1 MRNSQ
6 QMQPARK
13 LIVSSYRCAFV
24 AIVSFVLLAACG
36 LLRAQTGGTGAIS
49 GAITDPAGAM
59 VVEAHVKITNVATG
73 ETRILQSND
82 HGLYVA
88 SLLTPGQ
95 YTVVVTKPGFKAA
108 SLTDVQVIVAE
119 TTAQNIGLQTGAVT
133 ETITV
138 ATTSVQLETESSEL
152 GRVTDSEM
160 IENLPLVARNYT
172 QIIGLNPGVAQEAN
186 DARGLGRG
194 GGALAAMPG
203 GGSIMAQGATAV
215 DNNFEMNGLS
225 VNDMESSMFYSAGIP
240 VPNPDTIQEFKVQ
253 TAQYDATTG
262 RDAGADVDLMTRG
275 GTNEYHVSAWEYF
288 RNEDLNANDWF
299 TKEVGS
305 PRGVLR
311 QNQYGFTAGGPVIKN
326 KVLAFGSWQGTK
338 QLNGIDPSSHKIDQL
353 PPLTNDRSY
362 AGLGKTFAGAEGYL
376 YAAYYPYLG
385 PYDNQIIKADGS
397 NISAQAYNL
406 FNVKLPNGQYMIPN
420 PQTINTAL
428 PLEIQGKASLSKP
441 GSYNENQWMGN
452 TDYLLSDR
460 DKITLRYFGESGLI
474 DQTVLYNTY
483 GNDLFIPTRFDVA
496 SIGDTFTLS
505 NTMVNQFVAGFHR
518 SVFDMHY
525 NNAFTFSSLGMTVP
539 AEEDKYPLI
548 DIAYDGFATGTTSA
562 TSFGEDEYNVTDT
575 LSWTKGK
582 HQFTFGG
589 AYDYGRDDM
598 SKFYFEAYLI
608 PLTWADF
615 LLGQSNVYGSGFS
628 NIYESLQGLGD
639 FGRDWRYK
647 EGDAFAQDDFKVTRR
662 LTVNLGLRWEH
673 IGDLG
678 VANGRAGNVDL
689 ANVNPTPPV
698 GGSLAG
704 YIIGSNYNGPKAPLS
719 GVEQL
724 GNTFGFKGQNQNVWN
739 PRLGFAW
746 MVPGTDRFVLRGG
759 AGMYHTTTQ
768 GQMNLQLCASAPF
781 GQWSFTE
788 GSGNAA
794 ASDANPMPNPGAFP
808 QWIPYT
814 GSVDSN
820 GVANGNVDTGYTL
833 GSFALDWR
841 PPTTYHFSLGLQS
854 KLPGGAVL
862 DVTYAGARDLHL
874 IVGASENTAPLA
886 SAAHPIRGQTKS
898 TVANINIRK
907 PYLGWAPNSMWQWRM
922 GNEAWYNAL
931 QTSLSQQ
938 WRHKLQYQA
947 AFTWA
952 RLLSPVPDFSTG
964 TNVVGPSGDQVDLR
978 KGYGP
983 DQNIRPLRFVLSL
996 VYNLPGPSNAHHF
1009 LAAAIGG
1016 WSVATATLIQDGHQ
1030 ESIGYTNTNNI
1041 YGENTDRASF
1051 ATGCT
1056 AKNLPTKGTVGSR
1069 INGYVNTAC
1078 LSTPAVIGDD
1088 GIGTDYGNTPN
1099 GVIRGVDQVNADI
1112 SLGKTFLA
1120 RWPKEGASATFR
1132 ADFFNAFNHPNFG
1145 DPDLAY
1151 TGPTASA
1158 FGTITGMST
1167 NPRIVQFSLKLG
1179 F

>member
-13 LIVSSYRCAFV
+13 LIVSSYRCAMV
-24 AIVSFVLLAACG
+24 AVVSFVVLAACG

-194 GGALAAMPG
+194 GGSLAAMPG

-275 GTNEYHVSAWEYF
+275 GTNEYHASAWEYF

-299 TKEVGS
+299 TKELGA

-385 PYDNQIIKADGS
+385 PYDNQIINADGS

-428 PLEIQGKASLSKP
+428 PLEIQGRASLSKP
-441 GSYNENQWMGN
+441 GSYSENQWMAN
-452 TDYLLSDR
+452 TDYLRSDR
-460 DKITLRYFGESGLI
+460 DKITLRYFGESGVI

-562 TSFGEDEYNVTDT
+562 TLFGEDEYNVTDT

-615 LLGQSNVYGSGFS
+615 LLGQANVYGSGFS

-704 YIIGSNYNGPKAPLS
+704 YVIGSNYNGPKAPLP
-719 GVEQL
+719 GVEQ
-724 GNTFGFKGQNQNVWN
+724 GKNTFGFNGQNQNVWN

-746 MVPGTDRFVLRGG
+746 LLPGTDRFVLRGG

-781 GQWSFTE
+781 GQWSFGE
-788 GSGNAA
+788 GSGNTPQA
-794 ASDANPMPNPGAFP
+794 MP
-808 QWIPYT
+808 IPCRT
-814 GSVDSN
+814 
-820 GVANGNVDTGYTL
+820 
-833 GSFALDWR
+833 
-841 PPTTYHFSLGLQS
+841 
-854 KLPGGAVL
+854 
-862 DVTYAGARDLHL
+862 
-874 IVGASENTAPLA
+874 
-886 SAAHPIRGQTKS
+886 
-898 TVANINIRK
+898 
-907 PYLGWAPNSMWQWRM
+907 
-922 GNEAWYNAL
+922 
-931 QTSLSQQ
+931 
-938 WRHKLQYQA
+938 
-947 AFTWA
+947 
-952 RLLSPVPDFSTG
+952 
-964 TNVVGPSGDQVDLR
+964 
-978 KGYGP
+978 
-983 DQNIRPLRFVLSL
+983 
-996 VYNLPGPSNAHHF
+996 PGPSRNGF
-1009 LAAAIGG
+1009 LIKVQSIAMVWPMATSIPDTPWVLLLWTGVLPQPITLALACNPNCRAAPSLTSRMQGH
-1016 WSVATATLIQDGHQ
+1016 AT
-1030 ESIGYTNTNNI
+1030 
-1041 YGENTDRASF
+1041 
-1051 ATGCT
+1051 CT
-1056 AKNLPTKGTVGSR
+1056 
-1069 INGYVNTAC
+1069 
-1078 LSTPAVIGDD
+1078 
-1088 GIGTDYGNTPN
+1088 
-1099 GVIRGVDQVNADI
+1099 
-1112 SLGKTFLA
+1112 
-1120 RWPKEGASATFR
+1120 
-1132 ADFFNAFNHPNFG
+1132 
-1145 DPDLAY
+1145 
-1151 TGPTASA
+1151 
-1158 FGTITGMST
+1158 
-1167 NPRIVQFSLKLG
+1167 
-1179 F
+1179 

>member
-1 MRNSQ
+1 M
-6 QMQPARK
+6 
-13 LIVSSYRCAFV
+13 IV
-24 AIVSFVLLAACG
+24 G
-36 LLRAQTGGTGAIS
+36 AQ
-49 GAITDPAGAM
+49 
-59 VVEAHVKITNVATG
+59 VKVTNVATG
-73 ETRILQSND
+73 ETRTLQSND

-88 SLLTPGQ
+88 SLLQPGQ
-95 YTVVVTKPGFKAA
+95 YKVVVTKQGFKAA
-108 SLTDVQVIVAE
+108 SSPDVQVIVAE
-119 TTAQNIGLQTGAVT
+119 TKALNIQLQTGSVT

-138 ATTSVQLETESSEL
+138 ATSTVQLETESSEL

-160 IENLPLVARNYT
+160 VENLPLVSRNYT

-203 GGSIMAQGATAV
+203 NGSIMAQGATAV

-225 VNDMESSMFYSAGIP
+225 VNDMQSSMFYSAGIP

-253 TAQYDATTG
+253 TTLYDATTG
-262 RDAGADVDLMTRG
+262 RDAGADVDLITKG
-275 GTNEYHVSAWEYF
+275 GTNDYHASAWEYL

-299 TKEVGS
+299 TKLNGQ

-311 QNQYGFTAGGPVIKN
+311 QNQYGLTAGGPVVRN
-326 KVLAFGSWQGTK
+326 RFMAFGSWQGTR
-338 QLNGIDPSSHKIDQL
+338 QSNGIDPSSHKIDQL
-353 PPLTNDRSY
+353 PPLTNDRSA
-362 AGLGKTFAGAEGYL
+362 AGLGKIWAGQYGYL
-376 YAAYYPYLG
+376 GAWAG
-385 PYDNQIIKADGS
+385 VINANGS
-397 NISAQAYNL
+397 NIAPQALAL

-420 PQTINTAL
+420 PQTIDTSK
-428 PLEIQGKASLSKP
+428 PLEIQGTASLSKP
-441 GSYNENQWMGN
+441 GSYNENQWMAN
-452 TDYLLSDR
+452 ADYVRSDR

-483 GNDLFIPTRFDVA
+483 GNDLFIPTRFDVG
-496 SIGDTFTLS
+496 SVGDTFTV
-505 NTMVNQFVAGFHR
+505 NNNMVNQFVVGLHR
-518 SVFDMHY
+518 SVFNMYY

-539 AEEDKYPLI
+539 AAENAYPLI

-562 TSFGEDEYNVTDT
+562 TAFGENEYNITDT
-575 LSWTKGK
+575 LSWTKGR

-589 AYDYGRDDM
+589 AFAYGRDDM
-598 SKFYFEAYLI
+598 SMFHFEAYVI
-608 PLTWADF
+608 PLTWTDF
-615 LLGQSNVYGSGFS
+615 LLGQSNIYGTGWS

-639 FGRDWRYK
+639 FARDWRYK
-647 EGDAFAQDDFKVTRR
+647 DADLFAQDDFKVAKR
-662 LTVNLGLRWEH
+662 LTLNLGLRWEH

-678 VANGRAGNVDL
+678 VANGKAGNVDL

-704 YIIGSNYNGPKAPLS
+704 YVVGSNYNGPTPLPS

-724 GNTFGFKGQNQNVWN
+724 KNNFGFNGQNQNVWN
-739 PRLGFAW
+739 PRMGFAW
-746 MVPGTDRFVLRGG
+746 MIPGTERFVLRGG

-788 GSGNAA
+788 GTGNYA
-794 ASDANPMPNPGAFP
+794 ASDANPLPNPGAFP
-808 QWIPYT
+808 QWIPYK

-820 GVANGNVDTGYTL
+820 GVANGNIDTGYTL
-833 GSFALDWR
+833 GSFAMDWR

-874 IVGASENTAPLA
+874 IMGASMNTAPLA
-886 SAAHPIRGQTKS
+886 SAAKPIRGQTKN
-898 TVANINIRK
+898 TVANVNMRK

-938 WRHKLQYQA
+938 WKHSLMYQA
-947 AFTWA
+947 SFTWA

-964 TNVVGPSGDQVDLR
+964 TNVTGPSGDQVNLR

-983 DQNIRPLRFVLSL
+983 DQNIRPVRFVLSL
-996 VYNLPGPSNAHHF
+996 VYSLPSPKQSH
-1009 LAAAIGG
+1009 LLTETLGG
-1016 WSVATATLIQDGHQ
+1016 WSVSTTTLIQDGRQ
-1030 ESIGYTNTNNI
+1030 ESIGYTATNNI
-1041 YGENTDRASF
+1041 YGNNTDRASF
-1051 ATGCT
+1051 AAGCT
-1056 AKNLPTKGTVGSR
+1056 AKSLPTSGSLQSR
-1069 INGYVNTAC
+1069 RNGYVNTAC
-1078 LSTPAVIGDD
+1078 LATPAIIGDD
-1088 GIGTDYGNTPN
+1088 GIATDYGNTPN
-1099 GVIRGVDQVNADI
+1099 GVIRGVDQVVSDI
-1112 SLGKTFLA
+1112 SLAKSFQA
-1120 RWPKEGASATFR
+1120 HWPREGANATFR
-1132 ADFFNAFNHPNFG
+1132 TDFFNAFNHPNFG
-1145 DPDLAY
+1145 DPNLAY
-1151 TGPTASA
+1151 TGPTGSA

-1167 NPRIVQFSLKLG
+1167 NPRIIQFSIKLG

>member
-1 MRNSQ
+1 MRHAQ
-6 QMQPARK
+6 PTQPARK
-13 LIVSSYRCAFV
+13 QIVSTCRWAFV
-24 AIVSFVLLAACG
+24 ALVSCALLAACG
-36 LLRAQTGGTGAIS
+36 LLYAQTGATGAIT
-49 GAITDPAGAM
+49 GTVADPTGAM
-59 VVEAHVKITNVATG
+59 VVGAQVKVTNVATG
-73 ETRILQSND
+73 ETRTLQTND

-88 SLLTPGQ
+88 SLLQPGQ
-95 YTVVVTKPGFKAA
+95 YTVVVTKQGFKAA
-108 SLTDVQVIVAE
+108 SSPDVQVIVAE
-119 TTAQNIGLQTGAVT
+119 TTALNIRMETGAVT

-138 ATTSVQLETESSEL
+138 GTTNVQLETESSEL

-160 IENLPLVARNYT
+160 VENLPLVSRNYT

-262 RDAGADVDLMTRG
+262 RDAGADVDLMTKG
-275 GTNEYHVSAWEYF
+275 GTNEYHASVWEYF

-299 TKEVGS
+299 TKAVGS

-311 QNQYGFTAGGPVIKN
+311 QNQYGLTAGGPVVRN
-326 KVLAFGSWQGTK
+326 KFMMFGSWQGTK
-338 QLNGIDPSSHKIDQL
+338 QSNGIDPSSHKIDQL
-353 PPLTNDRSY
+353 PPLTNDRSA
-362 AGLGKTFAGAEGYL
+362 AGLGKIWAGQYGYL
-376 YAAYYPYLG
+376 GAWAG
-385 PYDNQIIKADGS
+385 VIKADGS
-397 NISAQAYNL
+397 NIAPQALAL

-420 PQTINTAL
+420 PQTIDISK
-428 PLEIQGKASLSKP
+428 PLEIQGRASLSKP
-441 GSYNENQWMGN
+441 GSYNENQWMAN
-452 TDYLLSDR
+452 ADYLLSDR
-460 DKITLRYFGESGLI
+460 DKITLRYFGESGLM
-474 DQTVLYNTY
+474 DQTVLYSTY

-539 AEEDKYPLI
+539 AEENAYPLI

-562 TSFGEDEYNVTDT
+562 TSFGEDEYNITDT

-582 HQFTFGG
+582 HQLTFGG

-598 SKFYFEAYLI
+598 SKFHFEAYLI
-608 PLTWADF
+608 PLTWTDF
-615 LLGQSNVYGSGFS
+615 LLGQSNIYGTGWS
-628 NIYESLQGLGD
+628 NIYESLQGLGN
-639 FGRDWRYK
+639 FARDWRYK
-647 EGDAFAQDDFKVTRR
+647 EGDAFAQDDFKVTNR
-662 LTVNLGLRWEH
+662 LTFNLGVRWEH

-678 VANGRAGNVDL
+678 VANGMAGNVDL
-689 ANVNPTPPV
+689 ANVNPNPPV

-704 YIIGSNYNGPKAPLS
+704 YVVGSNYKGPTPPLP
-719 GVEQL
+719 GVEQ
-724 GNTFGFKGQNQNVWN
+724 GKNTFGFNGQNQNVWN

-746 MVPGTDRFVLRGG
+746 MLPGSDWFVLRGG
-759 AGMYHTTTQ
+759 AGTYHTTTQ

-788 GSGNAA
+788 GTGNAA

-808 QWIPYT
+808 QWIPYK

-833 GSFALDWR
+833 GSFAMDWR

-874 IVGASENTAPLA
+874 IMGASMNTAPLA
-886 SAAHPIRGQTKS
+886 SPSHPIRGQTTN
-898 TVANINIRK
+898 TVANVNIRK

-931 QTSLSQQ
+931 QSSLSQQ
-938 WRHKLQYQA
+938 WKHKLQYQA
-947 AFTWA
+947 SFTWA

-964 TNVVGPSGDQVDLR
+964 TNVTGPSGDQVNLR
-978 KGYGP
+978 AGYGP
-983 DQNIRPLRFVLSL
+983 DQNIRPVRFVLSA
-996 VYNLPGPSNAHHF
+996 YYALPSPAKSHHL
-1009 LAAAIGG
+1009 LADTLGG
-1016 WSVATATLIQDGHQ
+1016 WSLSTATLIQDGRQ
-1030 ESIGYTNTNNI
+1030 VSIGYTNTNNV

-1051 ATGCT
+1051 AAGCT
-1056 AKNLPTKGTVGSR
+1056 AKNLPTSGSVGR
-1069 INGYVNTAC
+1069 RRNGYVNSKC
-1078 LSTPAVIGDD
+1078 LTTPAVIGDD
-1088 GIGTDYGNTPN
+1088 GIATGYGNTPN
-1099 GVIRGVDQVNADI
+1099 GVLRGVDQVNADI
-1112 SLGKTFLA
+1112 SLAKTFQA
-1120 RWPKEGASATFR
+1120 RWPREGANATFR
-1132 ADFFNAFNHPNFG
+1132 ADFFNAFNHPNFA
-1145 DPDLAY
+1145 DPNLAY
-1151 TGPTASA
+1151 TGPTGSA

-1167 NPRIVQFSLKLG
+1167 NPRIIQFSIKLG

>member
-1 MRNSQ
+1 MRYSQ
-6 QMQPARK
+6 KMQPARK
-13 LIVSSYRCAFV
+13 QSVSSYRCAFV

-49 GAITDPAGAM
+49 GAIADPAGAM
-59 VVEAHVKITNVATG
+59 VVDAHVKITNVATG

-82 HGLYVA
+82 HGLFAA

-95 YTVVVTKPGFKAA
+95 YTVVVTKPGFKTAT
-108 SLTDVQVIVAE
+108 STDVQVIVTE
-119 TTAQNIGLQTGAVT
+119 TKVLNIGLETGTVT
-133 ETITV
+133 ESVTV
-138 ATTSVQLETESSEL
+138 ATTNVQLQTESSDL
-152 GRVTDSEM
+152 GRVTDSQM

-225 VNDMESSMFYSAGIP
+225 VNDMQSSMFYSAGIP

-262 RDAGADVDLMTRG
+262 RDAGADVDLMTKG
-275 GTNEYHVSAWEYF
+275 GTNQYHASAWEFF

-299 TKEVGS
+299 TKAAGA

-311 QNQYGFTAGGPVIKN
+311 QNQYGFTAGGPIVRSK
-326 KVLAFGSWQGTK
+326 LLGFGSWQGTK
-338 QLNGIDPSSHKIDQL
+338 QSNGIDPSSHKIDQL
-353 PPLTNDRSY
+353 PPLPDDRSA
-362 AGLGKTFAGAEGYL
+362 AGLGKIWAGQSGF
-376 YAAYYPYLG
+376 LG
-385 PYDNQIIKADGS
+385 SWAGVINADGTFS
-397 NISAQAYNL
+397 LGATKFPLAAQAVAL
-406 FNVKLPNGQYMIPN
+406 FNVKLPNGKYMIPT
-420 PQTINTAL
+420 PTTINTAK
-428 PLEIQGKASLSKP
+428 PLEIQGRASLSKP

-452 TDYLLSDR
+452 ADYLLSDR
-460 DKITLRYFGESGLI
+460 NRLTLRYFGESGLMV
-474 DQTVLYNTY
+474 QTVLYNTY
-483 GNDLFIPTRFDVA
+483 GNDLFIPTRFDVG
-496 SIGDTFTLS
+496 SIGDTFSLS
-505 NTMVNQFVAGFHR
+505 NTMVNQLVAGLHR

-525 NNAFTFSSLGMTVP
+525 NNAFTFSSLGMNVP
-539 AEEDKYPLI
+539 VQEDKYPLI

-562 TSFGEDEYNVTDT
+562 TSFGEDEYNITDT
-575 LSWTKGK
+575 LSWTRGK

-589 AYDYGRDDM
+589 AYAYGRDDM
-598 SKFYFEAYLI
+598 SKFFFEAYLI

-615 LLGQSNVYGSGFS
+615 LMGQSNIYGTGWS

-639 FGRDWRYK
+639 FSRDWRYK
-647 EGDAFAQDDFKVTRR
+647 EGDAFAQDDFKVARR
-662 LTVNLGLRWEH
+662 LTLNLGVRWEH

-678 VANGRAGNVDL
+678 VANGKAGNVDL

-704 YIIGSNYNGPKAPLS
+704 YIVGSNYNGPKPPLP
-719 GVEQL
+719 GVEQ
-724 GNTFGFKGQNQNVWN
+724 GKNTFGFNGQNQNVWN

-746 MVPGTDRFVLRGG
+746 LLPGTDRFLLRGG

-781 GQWSFTE
+781 GQWNFGVGT
-788 GSGNAA
+788 GNYA

-808 QWIPYT
+808 QWIPYK
-814 GSVDSN
+814 GVVDSN
-820 GVANGNVDTGYTL
+820 GVATGNVDTGYTL

-841 PPTTYHFSLGLQS
+841 PPTTYHFSLGLQT
-854 KLPGGAVL
+854 KLPGGAIL
-862 DVTYAGARDLHL
+862 DVAYAGARDLHL
-874 IVGASENTAPLA
+874 ILGTSVNTAPLA
-886 SAAHPIRGQTKS
+886 TPSHPIRGQTKS
-898 TVANINIRK
+898 TVANVNMRK
-907 PYLGWAPNSMWQWRM
+907 PYLGWAPNSMYQWRM

-938 WRHKLQYQA
+938 WRHNLQYQA
-947 AFTWA
+947 SLTWA

-964 TNVVGPSGDQVDLR
+964 TNVVGPSGDQNNLR
-978 KGYGP
+978 AGYGP

-996 VYNLPGPSNAHHF
+996 VYNLPGPSREHHF
-1009 LAAAIGG
+1009 LASVIGG
-1016 WSVATATLIQDGHQ
+1016 WSVATATLIQDGRQ

-1051 ATGCT
+1051 APGCT
-1056 AKNLPTKGTVGSR
+1056 ARDLPTKGSLSSR
-1069 INGYVNTAC
+1069 INGYVNTKC

-1088 GIGTDYGNTPN
+1088 GIGLGYGNTPN

-1112 SLGKTFLA
+1112 SLAKSFRA
-1120 RWPKEGASATFR
+1120 NWPKEGANATFR
-1132 ADFFNAFNHPNFG
+1132 SDFFNAFNHPNFG
-1145 DPDLAY
+1145 DPNLGY
-1151 TGPTASA
+1151 TGPTGSA

-1167 NPRIVQFSLKLG
+1167 NPRIIQFSIKLG

>member
-1 MRNSQ
+1 
-6 QMQPARK
+6 
-13 LIVSSYRCAFV
+13 
-24 AIVSFVLLAACG
+24 
-36 LLRAQTGGTGAIS
+36 
-49 GAITDPAGAM
+49 
-59 VVEAHVKITNVATG
+59 
-73 ETRILQSND
+73 
-82 HGLYVA
+82 
-88 SLLTPGQ
+88 
-95 YTVVVTKPGFKAA
+95 
-108 SLTDVQVIVAE
+108 
-119 TTAQNIGLQTGAVT
+119 
-133 ETITV
+133 
-138 ATTSVQLETESSEL
+138 
-152 GRVTDSEM
+152 
-160 IENLPLVARNYT
+160 
-172 QIIGLNPGVAQEAN
+172 LNPGVAQEAN

-275 GTNEYHVSAWEYF
+275 GTNEYHASAWEYF

-311 QNQYGFTAGGPVIKN
+311 QNQYGFTAGGPVIRN

-441 GSYNENQWMGN
+441 GSYNENQWMSN
-452 TDYLLSDR
+452 ADYLLSDR

-689 ANVNPTPPV
+689 ANVNP
-698 GGSLAG
+698 
-704 YIIGSNYNGPKAPLS
+704 
-719 GVEQL
+719 
-724 GNTFGFKGQNQNVWN
+724 
-739 PRLGFAW
+739 
-746 MVPGTDRFVLRGG
+746 
-759 AGMYHTTTQ
+759 
-768 GQMNLQLCASAPF
+768 
-781 GQWSFTE
+781 
-788 GSGNAA
+788 
-794 ASDANPMPNPGAFP
+794 
-808 QWIPYT
+808 
-814 GSVDSN
+814 
-820 GVANGNVDTGYTL
+820 
-833 GSFALDWR
+833 
-841 PPTTYHFSLGLQS
+841 
-854 KLPGGAVL
+854 
-862 DVTYAGARDLHL
+862 LHL
-874 IVGASENTAPLA
+874 
-886 SAAHPIRGQTKS
+886 
-898 TVANINIRK
+898 
-907 PYLGWAPNSMWQWRM
+907 
-922 GNEAWYNAL
+922 
-931 QTSLSQQ
+931 
-938 WRHKLQYQA
+938 
-947 AFTWA
+947 
-952 RLLSPVPDFSTG
+952 
-964 TNVVGPSGDQVDLR
+964 
-978 KGYGP
+978 
-983 DQNIRPLRFVLSL
+983 
-996 VYNLPGPSNAHHF
+996 
-1009 LAAAIGG
+1009 
-1016 WSVATATLIQDGHQ
+1016 SVAVWPAT
-1030 ESIGYTNTNNI
+1030 
-1041 YGENTDRASF
+1041 
-1051 ATGCT
+1051 
-1056 AKNLPTKGTVGSR
+1056 
-1069 INGYVNTAC
+1069 
-1078 LSTPAVIGDD
+1078 
-1088 GIGTDYGNTPN
+1088 
-1099 GVIRGVDQVNADI
+1099 
-1112 SLGKTFLA
+1112 
-1120 RWPKEGASATFR
+1120 
-1132 ADFFNAFNHPNFG
+1132 
-1145 DPDLAY
+1145 
-1151 TGPTASA
+1151 
-1158 FGTITGMST
+1158 
-1167 NPRIVQFSLKLG
+1167 
-1179 F
+1179 

>member
-689 ANVNPTPPV
+689 ANVNP
-698 GGSLAG
+698 
-704 YIIGSNYNGPKAPLS
+704 
-719 GVEQL
+719 
-724 GNTFGFKGQNQNVWN
+724 
-739 PRLGFAW
+739 
-746 MVPGTDRFVLRGG
+746 
-759 AGMYHTTTQ
+759 
-768 GQMNLQLCASAPF
+768 
-781 GQWSFTE
+781 
-788 GSGNAA
+788 
-794 ASDANPMPNPGAFP
+794 
-808 QWIPYT
+808 
-814 GSVDSN
+814 
-820 GVANGNVDTGYTL
+820 
-833 GSFALDWR
+833 
-841 PPTTYHFSLGLQS
+841 
-854 KLPGGAVL
+854 
-862 DVTYAGARDLHL
+862 LHL
-874 IVGASENTAPLA
+874 
-886 SAAHPIRGQTKS
+886 
-898 TVANINIRK
+898 
-907 PYLGWAPNSMWQWRM
+907 
-922 GNEAWYNAL
+922 
-931 QTSLSQQ
+931 
-938 WRHKLQYQA
+938 
-947 AFTWA
+947 
-952 RLLSPVPDFSTG
+952 
-964 TNVVGPSGDQVDLR
+964 
-978 KGYGP
+978 
-983 DQNIRPLRFVLSL
+983 
-996 VYNLPGPSNAHHF
+996 
-1009 LAAAIGG
+1009 
-1016 WSVATATLIQDGHQ
+1016 SVAVWPAT
-1030 ESIGYTNTNNI
+1030 
-1041 YGENTDRASF
+1041 
-1051 ATGCT
+1051 
-1056 AKNLPTKGTVGSR
+1056 
-1069 INGYVNTAC
+1069 
-1078 LSTPAVIGDD
+1078 
-1088 GIGTDYGNTPN
+1088 
-1099 GVIRGVDQVNADI
+1099 
-1112 SLGKTFLA
+1112 
-1120 RWPKEGASATFR
+1120 
-1132 ADFFNAFNHPNFG
+1132 
-1145 DPDLAY
+1145 
-1151 TGPTASA
+1151 
-1158 FGTITGMST
+1158 
-1167 NPRIVQFSLKLG
+1167 
-1179 F
+1179 

>member
-1 MRNSQ
+1 MRCSQ

-13 LIVSSYRCAFV
+13 QIVSPFPWVFVAFV
-24 AIVSFVLLAACG
+24 SCALFAACG
-36 LLRAQTGGTGAIS
+36 LLSAQTGATGAIT
-49 GAITDPAGAM
+49 GTVADPTGAM
-59 VVEAHVKITNVATG
+59 VVGAQVKVTNVATG
-73 ETRILQSND
+73 ETRTLQSND

-88 SLLTPGQ
+88 SLLQPGQ
-95 YTVVVTKPGFKAA
+95 YTVVVTKQGFKAA
-108 SLTDVQVIVAE
+108 SSTDVQVIVAE
-119 TTAQNIGLQTGAVT
+119 TAALNIRMEPGAVT

-138 ATTSVQLETESSEL
+138 ATTNVQLQTESSEL

-160 IENLPLVARNYT
+160 VENLPLVSRNYT
-172 QIIGLNPGVAQEAN
+172 QIIGLNPGVAQESN

-203 GGSIMAQGATAV
+203 SGSIMAQGATAV

-275 GTNEYHVSAWEYF
+275 GTNEYHATAWEYF

-299 TKEVGS
+299 TKTVGS

-311 QNQYGFTAGGPVIKN
+311 QNQYGFTAGGPVVRN
-326 KVLAFGSWQGTK
+326 KFMMFGSWQGTK
-338 QLNGIDPSSHKIDQL
+338 QSNGIDPSSHKIDQL
-353 PPLTNDRSY
+353 PPLTNDRSA
-362 AGLGKTFAGAEGYL
+362 AGLGKIWAGQSGYL
-376 YAAYYPYLG
+376 GAWAG
-385 PYDNQIIKADGS
+385 TIAADGS
-397 NISAQAYNL
+397 NIAPQALAL
-406 FNVKLPNGQYMIPN
+406 FNVKLPNGQYLIPN
-420 PQTINTAL
+420 PQTIDTSK
-428 PLEIQGKASLSKP
+428 PLELQGTASLSKP
-441 GSYNENQWMGN
+441 GSYNENQWMVN
-452 TDYLLSDR
+452 ADYLRSDR
-460 DKITLRYFGESGLI
+460 DKITLRYFGESGLM

-496 SIGDTFTLS
+496 SIGDSFTLS
-505 NTMVNQFVAGFHR
+505 PNMVNQFVAGFHR
-518 SVFDMHY
+518 SVFNMYY

-539 AEEDKYPLI
+539 AEENAYPLI

-562 TSFGEDEYNVTDT
+562 TSFGEDEYNITDT

-598 SKFYFEAYLI
+598 SKFHFEAYLI
-608 PLTWADF
+608 PLTWTDF
-615 LLGQSNVYGSGFS
+615 LLGQSNIYGTGWS
-628 NIYESLQGLGD
+628 NIYESLQGLGN
-639 FGRDWRYK
+639 FARDWRYK
-647 EGDAFAQDDFKVTRR
+647 EGDAFAQDDFKVTNR
-662 LTVNLGLRWEH
+662 LTFNLGVRWEH

-678 VANGRAGNVDL
+678 VANGMAGNVDL

-704 YIIGSNYNGPKAPLS
+704 YVVGSNYNGPKPPLA
-719 GVEQL
+719 GVEQ
-724 GNTFGFKGQNQNVWN
+724 GKNTFGFNGQNQNVWN

-746 MVPGTDRFVLRGG
+746 LLPGSDWFVLRGG
-759 AGMYHTTTQ
+759 AGVYHTTTQ

-788 GSGNAA
+788 GTGNAA

-808 QWIPYT
+808 QWIPYK

-833 GSFALDWR
+833 GSFAMDWR

-874 IVGASENTAPLA
+874 IMGASMNTAPLA
-886 SAAHPIRGQTKS
+886 SPSHPIRGQTTN
-898 TVANINIRK
+898 TVANVNIRK

-931 QTSLSQQ
+931 QSSLSQQ
-938 WRHKLQYQA
+938 WKHKLQYQA
-947 AFTWA
+947 SFTWA

-964 TNVVGPSGDQVDLR
+964 TNVTGPSGDQVNLR
-978 KGYGP
+978 AGYGP
-983 DQNIRPLRFVLSL
+983 DQNIRPVRFVLSA
-996 VYNLPGPSNAHHF
+996 YYALPSPAKSHHL
-1009 LAAAIGG
+1009 LADTLGG
-1016 WSVATATLIQDGHQ
+1016 WSLSTATLIQDGRQ
-1030 ESIGYTNTNNI
+1030 VSIGYTNTNNV

-1051 ATGCT
+1051 AAGCT
-1056 AKNLPTKGTVGSR
+1056 AKNLPTSGSVGR
-1069 INGYVNTAC
+1069 RRNGYVNSKC
-1078 LSTPAVIGDD
+1078 LTTPAVIGDD
-1088 GIGTDYGNTPN
+1088 GIATGYGNTPN
-1099 GVIRGVDQVNADI
+1099 GVLRGVDQVNADI
-1112 SLGKTFLA
+1112 SLAKTFQA
-1120 RWPKEGASATFR
+1120 RWPREGANATFR
-1132 ADFFNAFNHPNFG
+1132 ADFFNAFNHPNFA
-1145 DPDLAY
+1145 DPNLAY
-1151 TGPTASA
+1151 TGPTGSA

-1167 NPRIVQFSLKLG
+1167 NPRIIQFSIKLG

>member
-6 QMQPARK
+6 EMHPARK
-13 LIVSSYRCAFV
+13 QSVSSCRRAFV
-24 AIVSFVLLAACG
+24 ALVSCVLLTASG
-36 LLRAQTGGTGAIS
+36 LLHAQTGGTGAIS
-49 GAITDPAGAM
+49 GEITDPAGAM
-59 VVEAHVKITNVATG
+59 VVGAQVKVTNVATG
-73 ETRILQSND
+73 ETRAVQSND
-82 HGLYVA
+82 HGLFVA

-95 YTVVVTKPGFKAA
+95 YMVVVTKQGFKAA
-108 SLTDVQVIVAE
+108 SSSDVQVIVAE
-119 TTAQNIGLQTGAVT
+119 TKALNIGLQTGAVT

-138 ATTSVQLETESSEL
+138 ATTNVQLETESSEL
-152 GRVTDSEM
+152 GRVTDSQM
-160 IENLPLVARNYT
+160 IENLPLVSRNYT

-194 GGALAAMPG
+194 GGALAAMPDS
-203 GGSIMAQGATAV
+203 GSIMAQGATAV

-275 GTNEYHVSAWEYF
+275 GTNEYHATAWEYF

-299 TKEVGS
+299 TKAVGS

-311 QNQYGFTAGGPVIKN
+311 QNQYGFTAGGPVVRN
-326 KVLAFGSWQGTK
+326 KILAFGSWQGTK
-338 QLNGIDPSSHKIDQL
+338 QSNGIDPSSHKIDQL
-353 PPLTNDRSY
+353 PPLTNDRSA
-362 AGLGKTFAGAEGYL
+362 AGLGKIWAGQSGYL
-376 YAAYYPYLG
+376 GAWAG
-385 PYDNQIIKADGS
+385 VIAADGS
-397 NISAQAYNL
+397 NIAPQALAL

-420 PQTINTAL
+420 PQTIDISK
-428 PLEIQGKASLSKP
+428 PLEIQGTASLSKP
-441 GSYNENQWMGN
+441 GSYDENQWMAN
-452 TDYLLSDR
+452 ADYMPSGR
-460 DKITLRYFGESGLI
+460 DKITLRYFGESGLM

-483 GNDLFIPTRFDVA
+483 GNDLFIPTRFDVG

-518 SVFDMHY
+518 SVFNMYY

-539 AEEDKYPLI
+539 AAEDAYPLI

-562 TSFGEDEYNVTDT
+562 TAFGEDEYNITDT
-575 LSWTKGK
+575 LSWTKGR
-582 HQFTFGG
+582 HQFTLGG
-589 AYDYGRDDM
+589 SYDYGRDDM
-598 SKFYFEAYLI
+598 SKFNFEAYLI
-608 PLTWADF
+608 PLTWTDF
-615 LLGQSNVYGSGFS
+615 LLGQSNIYGTGWS
-628 NIYESLQGLGD
+628 NIYESLQGLGN
-639 FGRDWRYK
+639 FARDWRYK
-647 EGDAFAQDDFKVTRR
+647 EGDAFAQDDFKVTNR
-662 LTVNLGLRWEH
+662 LTFNLGVRWEH

-678 VANGRAGNVDL
+678 VANGMAGNVDL
-689 ANVNPTPPV
+689 ANVDPTPPV

-704 YIIGSNYNGPKAPLS
+704 YVVGSNYNGPKPPLA
-719 GVEQL
+719 GVEQ
-724 GNTFGFKGQNQNVWN
+724 GKNTFGFNGQNQNVWN

-746 MVPGTDRFVLRGG
+746 LLPGTDRFVLRGG
-759 AGMYHTTTQ
+759 AGTYHTTTQ

-788 GSGNAA
+788 GMGNAA

-808 QWIPYT
+808 QWIPYK

-820 GVANGNVDTGYTL
+820 GAANGNVDTGYTL

-854 KLPGGAVL
+854 RLPGGAVL

-874 IVGASENTAPLA
+874 IMGASMNTAPLA
-886 SAAHPIRGQTKS
+886 SPTHPIRGQTTS
-898 TVANINIRK
+898 TVANVNIRK

-931 QTSLSQQ
+931 QASLSQQ
-938 WRHKLQYQA
+938 WKHKLQYQA
-947 AFTWA
+947 SYTWA

-964 TNVVGPSGDQVDLR
+964 TNVTGPSGDQVNLR
-978 KGYGP
+978 AGYGP
-983 DQNIRPLRFVLSL
+983 DQNIRPQRFVLSA
-996 VYNLPGPSNAHHF
+996 YYALPSPARSNHF
-1009 LAAAIGG
+1009 LSETLGG
-1016 WSVATATLIQDGHQ
+1016 WSLATATLIQSGHQ
-1030 ESIGYTNTNNI
+1030 ESIGYTNTNNV

-1051 ATGCT
+1051 ASGCT
-1056 AKNLPTKGTVGSR
+1056 AKDLPTKGSVGSR
-1069 INGYVNTAC
+1069 INGYVNSKC
-1078 LSTPAVIGDD
+1078 LTTPAVIGDD
-1088 GIGTDYGNTPN
+1088 GIATGYGNTPN
-1099 GVIRGVDQVNADI
+1099 GVLRGVDQVNADI
-1112 SLGKTFLA
+1112 SLAKTFQA
-1120 RWPKEGASATFR
+1120 RWPREGANATFR

-1145 DPDLAY
+1145 DPNLAY
-1151 TGPTASA
+1151 TGPTGSA

-1167 NPRIVQFSLKLG
+1167 NPRILQFSLKLG

>member
-1 MRNSQ
+1 MRDSQ
-6 QMQPARK
+6 KMQSASKQIAFP
-13 LIVSSYRCAFV
+13 YNCAFI
-24 AIVSFVLLAACG
+24 ALFACALFTVSG

-49 GAITDPAGAM
+49 GAITDPTGAM
-59 VVEAHVKITNVATG
+59 VVSAQVKVMDVATG
-73 ETRILQSND
+73 YIRAAQSND
-82 HGLYVA
+82 HGIYVV
-88 SLLTPGQ
+88 SLLPPGQ
-95 YTVVVTKPGFKAA
+95 YTVEVTKQGFKVAA
-108 SLTDVQVIVAE
+108 STNVQVVVAE
-119 TTAQNIGLQTGAVT
+119 TTVLNINMAPGAVT
-133 ETITV
+133 ETVTV
-138 ATTSVQLETESSEL
+138 ASSNVDLQTESSEL

-160 IENLPLVARNYT
+160 VENLPLVSRNFT

-203 GGSIMAQGATAV
+203 GGSIMAQGGTAV

-225 VNDMESSMFYSAGIP
+225 VNDMQSSMFYSAGIP
-240 VPNPDTIQEFKVQ
+240 VPNPDTIEEFKVQ

-275 GTNEYHVSAWEYF
+275 GTNEYHLTAWEYF

-299 TKEVGS
+299 TKAVGS

-311 QNQYGFTAGGPVIKN
+311 QNQYGFTAGGPVVRN
-326 KVLAFGSWQGTK
+326 KFLMFGSWQGTR
-338 QLNGIDPSSHKIDQL
+338 QSNGIDPSSHKIDQL
-353 PPLTNDRSY
+353 PPLTNDRSA
-362 AGLGKTFAGAEGYL
+362 AGLGKVFGGDEGYL
-376 YAAYYPYLG
+376 YAAFYPYLG
-385 PYDNQIIKADGS
+385 AYDNQVIAADGS
-397 NISAQAYNL
+397 NITPQALAL

-420 PQTINTAL
+420 PQTIDTSK
-428 PLEIQGKASLSKP
+428 PLEIQGTASLSKP
-441 GSYNENQWMGN
+441 GSYNENQWMAN
-452 TDYLLSDR
+452 ADYLRSDR
-460 DKITLRYFGESGLI
+460 NRITLRYFGESGVI

-483 GNDLFIPTRFDVA
+483 GNDLFIPTRFDVG

-505 NTMVNQFVAGFHR
+505 PSMVNQFVVGLHR
-518 SVFDMHY
+518 SVFNMHY

-539 AEEDKYPLI
+539 AEEDAYPLI

-562 TSFGEDEYNVTDT
+562 TSFGEDEYNITDT

-598 SKFYFEAYLI
+598 SKFVFEAYLI

-615 LLGQSNVYGSGFS
+615 LLGQANVYGSGFS

-647 EGDAFAQDDFKVTRR
+647 EGDAFAQDDFKVTNR
-662 LTVNLGLRWEH
+662 LTLNLGLRWEH

-704 YIIGSNYNGPKAPLS
+704 YIIGSNYNGPAPTLP
-719 GVEQL
+719 GVEKFK
-724 GNTFGFKGQNQNVWN
+724 NTFGFNGQNQNVWN

-746 MVPGTDRFVLRGG
+746 LLPGTSRFLLRGG
-759 AGMYHTTTQ
+759 AGTYHTTTQ

-781 GQWSFTE
+781 GQWNFGE
-788 GSGNAA
+788 GTGNAS

-808 QWIPYT
+808 QWIPYK

-854 KLPGGAVL
+854 RLPGGAVL

-874 IVGASENTAPLA
+874 IVGTSVNTAPLA
-886 SAAHPIRGQTKS
+886 TPSNPIRGQTTS
-898 TVANINIRK
+898 TVANINARK
-907 PYLGWAPNSMWQWRM
+907 PYLGWAPNSMYQWRM

-931 QTSLSQQ
+931 QSSLSQQ

-947 AFTWA
+947 SFTWA

-964 TNVVGPSGDQVDLR
+964 TNVVGPSGDQNNLR
-978 KGYGP
+978 AGYGP
-983 DQNIRPLRFVLSL
+983 DQNIRPLRFVLSAYY
-996 VYNLPGPSNAHHF
+996 VLPSPAPSHHF
-1009 LAAAIGG
+1009 LAETIGG
-1016 WSVATATLIQDGHQ
+1016 WSLATTTLIQDGRQ
-1030 ESIGYTNTNNI
+1030 ESISYTATNNI
-1041 YGENTDRASF
+1041 YGNNVDRASF
-1051 ATGCT
+1051 APGCT
-1056 AKNLPTKGTVGSR
+1056 AKNLPTSGSLRSR
-1069 INGYVNTAC
+1069 INGYVNTKC
-1078 LSTPAVIGDD
+1078 LMTPAVIGDD
-1088 GIGTDYGNTPN
+1088 GIGTGYGNTPN
-1099 GVIRGVDQVNADI
+1099 GVIRGVDQVDSDI
-1112 SLGKTFLA
+1112 SLAKTFQA
-1120 RWPKEGASATFR
+1120 HWPKEGANATFR
-1132 ADFFNAFNHPNFG
+1132 ADFFNAFNHPNFA
-1145 DPDLAY
+1145 DPDLGY
-1151 TGPTASA
+1151 TGPTGSA
-1158 FGTITGMST
+1158 FGTITGMSI
-1167 NPRIVQFSLKLG
+1167 NPRIIQFSLKLG

>member
-13 LIVSSYRCAFV
+13 LIVSSYRCAMV
-24 AIVSFVLLAACG
+24 AVVSFVVLAACG

-194 GGALAAMPG
+194 GGSLAAMPG

-275 GTNEYHVSAWEYF
+275 GTNEYHASAWEYF

-299 TKEVGS
+299 TKELGA

-385 PYDNQIIKADGS
+385 PYDNQIINADGS

-428 PLEIQGKASLSKP
+428 PLEIQGRASLSKP
-441 GSYNENQWMGN
+441 GSYSENQWMAN
-452 TDYLLSDR
+452 TDYLRSDR
-460 DKITLRYFGESGLI
+460 DKITLRYFGESGVI

-615 LLGQSNVYGSGFS
+615 LLGQANVYGSGFS

-689 ANVNPTPPV
+689 ANVTPTPPV

-704 YIIGSNYNGPKAPLS
+704 YVIGSNYNGPKAPLP
-719 GVEQL
+719 GVEQWE
-724 GNTFGFKGQNQNVWN
+724 KHIRV
-739 PRLGFAW
+739 
-746 MVPGTDRFVLRGG
+746 
-759 AGMYHTTTQ
+759 
-768 GQMNLQLCASAPF
+768 
-781 GQWSFTE
+781 QWPE
-788 GSGNAA
+788 
-794 ASDANPMPNPGAFP
+794 
-808 QWIPYT
+808 
-814 GSVDSN
+814 
-820 GVANGNVDTGYTL
+820 
-833 GSFALDWR
+833 
-841 PPTTYHFSLGLQS
+841 
-854 KLPGGAVL
+854 
-862 DVTYAGARDLHL
+862 
-874 IVGASENTAPLA
+874 SECLE
-886 SAAHPIRGQTKS
+886 SAAGVCLDGPRHGPVRPSRRRRPVSHHHP
-898 TVANINIRK
+898 
-907 PYLGWAPNSMWQWRM
+907 
-922 GNEAWYNAL
+922 
-931 QTSLSQQ
+931 
-938 WRHKLQYQA
+938 
-947 AFTWA
+947 
-952 RLLSPVPDFSTG
+952 
-964 TNVVGPSGDQVDLR
+964 
-978 KGYGP
+978 GP
-983 DQNIRPLRFVLSL
+983 DESAIVRIGSLRSVEFRGRVGEHCRKQCQSHAESRG
-996 VYNLPGPSNAHHF
+996 LPAM
-1009 LAAAIGG
+1009 
-1016 WSVATATLIQDGHQ
+1016 
-1030 ESIGYTNTNNI
+1030 
-1041 YGENTDRASF
+1041 
-1051 ATGCT
+1051 
-1056 AKNLPTKGTVGSR
+1056 
-1069 INGYVNTAC
+1069 
-1078 LSTPAVIGDD
+1078 
-1088 GIGTDYGNTPN
+1088 
-1099 GVIRGVDQVNADI
+1099 
-1112 SLGKTFLA
+1112 
-1120 RWPKEGASATFR
+1120 
-1132 ADFFNAFNHPNFG
+1132 
-1145 DPDLAY
+1145 DP
-1151 TGPTASA
+1151 
-1158 FGTITGMST
+1158 
-1167 NPRIVQFSLKLG
+1167 V
-1179 F
+1179 

>member
-1 MRNSQ
+1 MRYSQ
-6 QMQPARK
+6 QMQPVRK
-13 LIVSSYRCAFV
+13 QIVSPCCRAFV
-24 AIVSFVLLAACG
+24 ALLACALFTACG

-95 YTVVVTKPGFKAA
+95 YTVLVTKPGFKAT
-108 SLTDVQVIVAE
+108 SSPDVQVIVAE
-119 TTAQNIGLQTGAVT
+119 TTALNIGLQTGAVT

-138 ATTSVQLETESSEL
+138 TTTNVQLETESSEL
-152 GRVTDSEM
+152 GRVTDSQM

-186 DARGLGRG
+186 DARDLGRG
-194 GGALAAMPG
+194 GGSLAAMPG

-275 GTNEYHVSAWEYF
+275 GTNEYHATAWEYF

-299 TKEVGS
+299 TKAVGS

-311 QNQYGFTAGGPVIKN
+311 QNQYGFTAGGPVVRK
-326 KVLAFGSWQGTK
+326 KFMMFGSWQGTK
-338 QLNGIDPSSHKIDQL
+338 QSNGIDPSSHKIDQL

-362 AGLGKTFAGAEGYL
+362 AGLGKTFGGDVGYL

-385 PYDNQIIKADGS
+385 AYDNQIIKADGS
-397 NISAQAYNL
+397 NISTQAYSL

-420 PQTINTAL
+420 PQTINTSL
-428 PLEIQGKASLSKP
+428 PLEIQGTASLSKP
-441 GSYNENQWMGN
+441 GSYNENQWMAN
-452 TDYLLSDR
+452 ADYLRSDR
-460 DKITLRYFGESGLI
+460 DKITLRYFGESGLM
-474 DQTVLYNTY
+474 DQTVLFNTY
-483 GNDLFIPTRFDVA
+483 GNDLFIPTRFDVG

-518 SVFDMHY
+518 SVFNMYY
-525 NNAFTFSSLGMTVP
+525 NNAFTFSSLGMAVP

-548 DIAYDGFATGTTSA
+548 DIAYDNFSTGTTSA
-562 TSFGEDEYNVTDT
+562 TAFGEDEYNITDT

-598 SKFYFEAYLI
+598 SRFHFEAYLI

-628 NIYESLQGLGD
+628 NIYESLQGLGN
-639 FGRDWRYK
+639 FARDWRYK
-647 EGDAFAQDDFKVTRR
+647 EGDVFAQDDFKVTNR
-662 LTVNLGLRWEH
+662 LTLNLGLRWEH

-678 VANGRAGNVDL
+678 VANGMAGNVDL
-689 ANVNPTPPV
+689 AKVDPNPPV

-704 YIIGSNYNGPKAPLS
+704 YVVGSNYNGPKPPLA
-719 GVEQL
+719 GVEQ
-724 GNTFGFKGQNQNVWN
+724 GKNTFGFNGQNQNVWN

-746 MVPGTDRFVLRGG
+746 LLPGSDRLLLRGG

-788 GSGNAA
+788 GTGNTA
-794 ASDANPMPNPGAFP
+794 ASNANPMPNPGAFP
-808 QWIPYT
+808 QWIPYQ

-833 GSFALDWR
+833 GSFAMDWR

-874 IVGASENTAPLA
+874 IMGASMNTAPLA
-886 SAAHPIRGQTKS
+886 SPGNPIRGQTKN
-898 TVANINIRK
+898 TVANVNIRK

-938 WRHKLQYQA
+938 WKHKLQYQA

-964 TNVVGPSGDQVDLR
+964 TNVTGPSGDQVDLR

-983 DQNIRPLRFVLSL
+983 DQNIRPARFVLSL
-996 VYNLPGPSNAHHF
+996 VYNLPGPSNAHHL
-1009 LAAAIGG
+1009 LATAIGG
-1016 WSVATATLIQDGHQ
+1016 WSVATATLIQDGRQ
-1030 ESIGYTNTNNI
+1030 ESIGYTNTNNV

-1051 ATGCT
+1051 APGCT
-1056 AKNLPTKGTVGSR
+1056 AKDLPTKGPVGSR
-1069 INGYVNTAC
+1069 INGYVNSKC

-1088 GIGTDYGNTPN
+1088 GIATDYGNTPN
-1099 GVIRGVDQVNADI
+1099 GVLRGVDQVNADI
-1112 SLGKTFLA
+1112 SLGKTFQA
-1120 RWPKEGASATFR
+1120 RWPKEGANATFR

-1145 DPDLAY
+1145 DPNLAY

-1158 FGTITGMST
+1158 FGTITTMST
-1167 NPRIVQFSLKLG
+1167 NPRIVQFSIKLG